1 MGGALQ
7 KRVLRRL
14 TGSVFD
20 YAPAMGMATP
30 AAAGNLLCP
39 AYNLECQ
46 FDVVMAELACI
57 KLTVCV
63 LGSKKPHAQAVL
75 PVRSLKTGRCRIFV
89 LCHVSLAQHA
99 SMAQVPC

>member
-20 YAPAMGMATP
+20 YAPTVGMATP
-30 AAAGNLLCP
+30 VEAGNMLCP

-46 FDVVMAELACI
+46 FEVVMAELACI
-57 KLTVCV
+57 KLTVSV

-75 PVRSLKTGRCRIFV
+75 PVRSLKTGRCRI
-89 LCHVSLAQHA
+89 LAL
-99 SMAQVPC
+99 